1 MSMSVTPLQDAF
13 WLACEQMLLDHT
25 YPMDLDTALVSWGY
39 SIGPCE
45 AQDLMGLDV
54 VLTARSG
61 STPAPVLARMVAE
74 GRLGKVNNLGFFCY
88 SNDGGKV
95 ADPLVDDL
103 IREEANFAG
112 RIRDELKGPAI
123 VAKLHDLVGPVLRSD
138 PKGTATQLH
147 ITPFKV
153 DTI

>member
-25 YPMDLDTALVSWGY
+25 YPMDLDNALVSWGY

-61 STPAPVLARMVAE
+61 VDSGACFGAHGGRGAPR
-74 GRLGKVNNLGFFCY
+74 
-88 SNDGGKV
+88 
-95 ADPLVDDL
+95 
-103 IREEANFAG
+103 
-112 RIRDELKGPAI
+112 
-123 VAKLHDLVGPVLRSD
+123 
-138 PKGTATQLH
+138 
-147 ITPFKV
+147 
-153 DTI
+153 